1 MAKAAS
7 SSLNKEQRR
16 HLLRTMLE
24 SRLGDLREES
34 LNRQGKGHF
43 HVSGRGH
50 EALSAIGAQLRTGD
64 FILPYYRD
72 RGLCMGRGLTTKHLS
87 LEYFAKRASA
97 SRGRMMPSHFSARE
111 LNIVSVPTPLGS
123 QLLPACGVAWG
134 MKLDGKDGVVV
145 TTVGDAAS
153 RQGDFYEAIS
163 FALEKKLP
171 VLFLVEDNAY
181 GISTPTR
188 KINPLAIDVL
198 NQSQWHVIDGSDI
211 EVVHAEAQKAIAKLR
226 AGEGPVF
233 LWAKVER
240 LSSHTSSDDHTLYRS
255 KEDIAALE
263 KFDPIRVLRD
273 QMIKAGELTEAEFTK
288 WEEEL
293 KEKVRAEYVA
303 AEKAEDPRAD
313 ELFLDVTGE
322 SPDLNEELF
331 KPGKYRMGDLINK
344 TLRAG
349 LDADPGRMI
358 FGEDVE
364 DPKGGVFRLTQKLST
379 DFPEQVFNSPLAEST
394 IFGLGGGL
402 ALYGRRPVFELQ
414 FIDFSFP
421 GFNQLVQ
428 NLANLRWRSNGAW
441 KVPAVFYAPYGAYL
455 PGGSLWHSQANE
467 SAFAH
472 FPGLNV
478 VIPSTPED
486 AAGLLWTAMHGDDL
500 TLFLAPKHM
509 LWAEVESAQPIKS
522 IPLGQARVVT
532 AGEDLTIV
540 AWGNTMEK
548 AHEAI
553 AELQGEVSVE
563 LIDLRSIMPWDQ
575 TAIEASVRKTGRL
588 IVIQEDTEAC
598 SVGQMIVTH
607 VMGQPEVWT
616 AMKAPPRLITKG
628 NVMIGYNPI
637 YEYAALPAVPQI
649 VEAIWQIVSM
659 DAGRSGVMPDSTA
672 KRSGVNPDLQLPT
685 PAVTPV
691 TAAVGAALRRDPQPD
706 ESRHKAAPTTGP
718 STSNTAPSSHAPQN
732 TVIAGTNDII
742 VRVPIM
748 GEGLRSAKVVTLNK
762 QPGDAVKHD
771 DVLCELETDKAVY
784 PVEASFAGQLK
795 EWRIELDDTVLI
807 GQEIA
812 LVTGDAASVAGLPIE
827 GRSGFTPDSGAKK
840 SGLNPDLQ
848 ALRPD
853 PQAAVSPSGH
863 KAPPTV
869 AGSATKLAMAA
880 PSIAS
885 VPAPVTASPG
895 MKGNVRPP
903 ALHPAITKRLDA
915 VVPANMLMDVLWT
928 PLKKAREEAK
938 AKLGKS
944 APSPS
949 AMMAWCVTRAQEK
962 HAAFRCIVGKDG
974 NIYEQPDFDQGV
986 AVALEGDRLATAAI
1000 AGANKL
1006 SFSDF
1011 SAAYNRAVD
1020 ETRAGKLL
1028 DVQAPLNITSLGAF
1042 GVESATP
1049 IVVPPAMATLF
1060 IGTAHERMIN
1070 DGGVVYPAEVVTL
1083 SLTFDHKVVNGAG
1096 AAAFLQEVKKQ
1107 FESFKLPA

>member
-1 MAKAAS
+1 MAKATS

-24 SRLGDLREES
+24 SRHGDLREES

-50 EALSAIGAQLRTGD
+50 EAFSALGAQLRDGD
-64 FILPYYRD
+64 FIVPYYRD
-72 RGLCMGRGLTTKHLS
+72 RGLCMGRGMNTRELA
-87 LEYFAKRASA
+87 LEYFAKRESS
-97 SRGRMMPSHFSARE
+97 SRGRMMPSHFSSRP

-134 MKLDGKDGVVV
+134 MKLDGKDSVVV
-145 TTVGDAAS
+145 TTIGDAAS

-163 FALEKKLP
+163 FAQEKKLP
-171 VLFLVEDNAY
+171 VLFIVEDNAY

-198 NQSQWHVIDGSDI
+198 NKSQWRMIDGSDL
-211 EVVHAEAQKAIAKLR
+211 EVVHAETQKAIAQLR
-226 AGEGPVF
+226 AGDGPVF

-240 LSSHTSSDDHTLYRS
+240 LSSHTSSDDHTLYRT
-255 KEDIAALE
+255 KEDIAAME
-263 KFDPIRVLRD
+263 KADPIRVLRD
-273 QMIKAGELTEAEFTK
+273 RMIKAGELTEAEFAQLD
-288 WEEEL
+288 EEI
-293 KEKVRAEYVA
+293 KEKVRADYAA

-313 ELFLDVTGE
+313 ELFLDVTGAT
-322 SPDLNEELF
+322 PDLNEELF

-349 LDADPGRMI
+349 LDADPGRVI
-358 FGEDVE
+358 FGEDIE

-394 IFGLGGGL
+394 IFGIGGGL

-421 GFNQLVQ
+421 GFNQIVQ
-428 NLANLRWRSNGAW
+428 NLANIRWRSNGAW

-467 SAFAH
+467 SAYAH
-472 FPGLNV
+472 FPGINV
-478 VIPSTPED
+478 VVPSTPED
-486 AAGLLWTAMHGDDL
+486 AAGLLWTAMHGEDI

-509 LWAEVESAQPIKS
+509 LWAEVESKQPIKS
-522 IPLGQARVVT
+522 IPLGAARIVT
-532 AGEDLTIV
+532 EGEDLTIV

-553 AELQGEVSVE
+553 AELKGEVSVE
-563 LIDLRSIMPWDQ
+563 LIDLRSIMPWDKE
-575 TAIEASVRKTGRL
+575 TIEASVRKTGRL

-598 SVGQMIVTH
+598 SVGQMIVQH
-607 VMGQPEVWT
+607 VVGRPEIFG
-616 AMKAPPRLITKG
+616 ALKAPPRLITKG

-649 VEAIWQIVSM
+649 VDAIWELVGM
-659 DAGRSGVMPDSTA
+659 NLARGDAPAVAPVASVAPVPA
-672 KRSGVNPDLQLPT
+672 T
-685 PAVTPV
+685 PATV
-691 TAAVGAALRRDPQPD
+691 AA
-706 ESRHKAAPTTGP
+706 
-718 STSNTAPSSHAPQN
+718 SSHGPQN
-732 TVIAGTNDII
+732 TVIAGTSDII

-748 GEGLRSAKVVTLNK
+748 GEGLRSARVANLNK
-762 QPGDAVKHD
+762 KPGDAVKHD

-784 PVEASFAGQLK
+784 PVEASFAGKFK
-795 EWRIELDDTVLI
+795 EWRIKVDDTVLI

-812 LVTGDAASVAGLPIE
+812 LVTGDAASVSGLPIE
-827 GRSGFTPDSGAKK
+827 GS
-840 SGLNPDLQ
+840 
-848 ALRPD
+848 
-853 PQAAVSPSGH
+853 SPA
-863 KAPPTV
+863 KAPTP
-869 AGSATKLAMAA
+869 AASAPASSIYAAKAAMAA
-880 PSIAS
+880 PSVANK
-885 VPAPVTASPG
+885 PAPAPLSATTP
-895 MKGNVRPP
+895 MNGNVRPP

-915 VVPANMLMDVLWT
+915 VVPANMLMDVRWE
-928 PLKKAREEAK
+928 PLKKAREAAK
-938 AKLGKS
+938 AKLGKA

-949 AMMAWCVTRAQEK
+949 AMMAWCVTRAQEL
-962 HAAFRCIVGKDG
+962 HPAFRCVVGKDG
-974 NIYEQPDFDQGV
+974 TILEQPVFDQGV

-1000 AGANKL
+1000 PGANKL
-1006 SFSDF
+1006 AFADF
-1011 SAAYNRAVD
+1011 SAAYNRAVE

-1028 DVQAPLNITSLGAF
+1028 DVQAPINITSLGAF

-1070 DGGVVYPAEVVTL
+1070 DGGMIYPCEVVTL

-1107 FESFKLPA
+1107 FEGFTLPA

>member
-1 MAKAAS
+1 MAKATIT
-7 SSLNKEQRR
+7 SLNKEQRR

-24 SRLGDLREES
+24 SRHGDLREES

-50 EALSAIGAQLRTGD
+50 EAFSALGAQLRDGD

-72 RGLCMGRGLTTKHLS
+72 RGLCMGRGMNTREMA
-87 LEYFAKRASA
+87 LEYFAKRESS
-97 SRGRMMPSHFSARE
+97 SRGRMMPSHFSSRA

-145 TTVGDAAS
+145 TTIGDAAS

-163 FALEKKLP
+163 FAQEKKLP
-171 VLFLVEDNAY
+171 ILVIVEDNAY

-198 NQSQWHVIDGSDI
+198 NKAQWHVIDGSDL
-211 EVVHAEAQKAIAKLR
+211 EVVHAETQKAIAKLR

-263 KFDPIRVLRD
+263 KSDPIRVLRD
-273 QMIKAGELTEAEFTK
+273 KMIKAGELTEAEFAQLD
-288 WEEEL
+288 EEI
-293 KEKVRAEYVA
+293 KEKVRAEYAA

-313 ELFLDVTGE
+313 ELFLDVTGP

-331 KPGKYRMGDLINK
+331 KPGKYRMGDVINK

-358 FGEDVE
+358 FGEDIE

-394 IFGLGGGL
+394 IFGIGGGL

-421 GFNQLVQ
+421 GFNQIVQ

-467 SAFAH
+467 SAYAH
-472 FPGLNV
+472 FPGINV

-486 AAGLLWTAMHGDDL
+486 AAGLLWTAMHGEDI

-509 LWAEVESAQPIKS
+509 LWAEVESKQPLKS
-522 IPLGQARVVT
+522 IPLGSARVVT
-532 AGEDLTIV
+532 EGEDLTIV

-563 LIDLRSIMPWDQ
+563 LIDLRSIMPWDKA
-575 TAIEASVRKTGRL
+575 TIEASVRKTGRL

-598 SVGQMIVTH
+598 SVGQMIVQHIVGRTDLF
-607 VMGQPEVWT
+607 G
-616 AMKAPPRLITKG
+616 ALKAPPRLITKG

-649 VEAIWQIVSM
+649 VEAIWELVAMNI
-659 DAGRSGVMPDSTA
+659 ARGE
-672 KRSGVNPDLQLPT
+672 LPAT
-685 PAVTPV
+685 PAPAAVPSAPV
-691 TAAVGAALRRDPQPD
+691 TAPIPVPGEPAAA
-706 ESRHKAAPTTGP
+706 HG
-718 STSNTAPSSHAPQN
+718 PQN
-732 TVIAGTNDII
+732 TVIKGTSDII

-748 GEGLRSAKVVTLNK
+748 GEGLRSARVVTLNK
-762 QPGDAVKHD
+762 KPGDAVKHD

-784 PVEASFAGQLK
+784 PVEASFAGRFK
-795 EWRIELDDTVLI
+795 EWRIKVDDTVLI

-812 LVTGDAASVAGLPIE
+812 LVTGDAASVAGLPVE
-827 GRSGFTPDSGAKK
+827 G
-840 SGLNPDLQ
+840 
-848 ALRPD
+848 
-853 PQAAVSPSGH
+853 AA
-863 KAPPTV
+863 
-869 AGSATKLAMAA
+869 AA
-880 PSIAS
+880 PKPAAAPAAPVAKAAPAAPAVVSKPTPP
-885 VPAPVTASPG
+885 PAPVSASTP
-895 MKGNVRPP
+895 MNGNARPP
-903 ALHPAITKRLDA
+903 ALHPAITKRLAA
-915 VVPANMLMDVLWT
+915 VVPANMLMDVRWE
-928 PLKKAREEAK
+928 PLKKAREAAK
-938 AKLGKS
+938 AKLGKG

-974 NIYEQPDFDQGV
+974 TILEQPVFDQGV

-1000 AGANKL
+1000 GGANKL
-1006 SFSDF
+1006 SFADF
-1011 SAAYNRAVD
+1011 CAAYNRAVD
-1020 ETRAGKLL
+1020 ETRAGKVI

-1049 IVVPPAMATLF
+1049 IVVPPAVGTLF
-1060 IGTAHERMIN
+1060 IGSAHERMIN
-1070 DGGVVYPAEVVTL
+1070 DGGMIYPCEVVTL

-1107 FESFKLPA
+1107 FETFQLPA